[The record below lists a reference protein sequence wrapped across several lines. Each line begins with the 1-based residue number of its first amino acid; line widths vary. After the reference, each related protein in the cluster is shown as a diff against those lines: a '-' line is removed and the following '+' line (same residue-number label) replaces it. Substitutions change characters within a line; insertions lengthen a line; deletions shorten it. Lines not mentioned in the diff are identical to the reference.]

1 MCGICGIFRP
11 HGVTPADL
19 RRVEAMNHLLRH
31 RGPDD
36 AGIFMDAACVLGHR
50 RLSIIDLSADGHQ
63 PFASP
68 DGRYQLV
75 FNGELYNY
83 IELRQELAKD
93 WTFRTKTD
101 TEVLLAAYLTYG
113 PACLNR
119 FNGMFAF
126 AVHDRVAGTLF
137 LARDRFGVKPLY
149 YTARDGAVSFASEVK
164 ALLVDPALSRA
175 MDEQALFEFLVF
187 NRTDIEAETFLA
199 EVSRLPKGCY
209 AVADRD
215 GLRVRRWWS
224 PLDHLDAR
232 ADDSPETA
240 RRTVE
245 DLLVSAV
252 ELRMRSDVPVGAC
265 VSGGLDSSIL
275 IGILYD
281 RLGAG
286 PDFQGFSAVF
296 PGLPLDESAYIDALA
311 RRYPFASRRTSP
323 DADDAL
329 AAAADLAWIFDGPT
343 TGFSFFAQHEVMRLA
358 RASGV
363 VVLLNGQGGDEGFAG
378 YQYLHGYSLA
388 GLWHRGRLGEL
399 ADEMLRVVT
408 RRQERSALETFAYL
422 VLPEALRTRLL
433 LSASAGV
440 GRDFFW
446 RHIHQSPIQQE
457 FFTADS
463 LNLGL
468 ARHFQYKLEHLLRT
482 EDRNSMA
489 FSLETRLPYLD
500 YRLVEYLL
508 GLPGGYKLRRGETKL
523 LQKEALGH
531 YTLPEIVDRKD
542 KIGFAAP
549 GAVWM
554 GNPQWRSL
562 VREAHSLLR
571 DRFPHVFTPDAP
583 NPGKADHCWKL
594 VQTAGWL
601 RALDAFQP
609 VAD

>member
-36 AGIFMDAACVLGHR
+36 AGIFMDDACVLGHR

-75 FNGELYNY
+75 FNGEIYNY

-149 YTARDGAVSFASEVK
+149 YTARDGTVSFASEVK

-175 MDEQALFEFLVF
+175 MNEQALFEFLVF

-224 PLDHLDAR
+224 PLDHLDAK

-252 ELRMRSDVPVGAC
+252 ELRMRSDVPVGIC

-275 IGILYD
+275 VGILYD
-281 RLGAG
+281 RLGVG
-286 PDFQGFSAVF
+286 PEFQGFSAVF

-323 DADDAL
+323 GPGDAL
-329 AAAADLAWIFDGPT
+329 AAVASLSWILDGPS
-343 TGFSFFAQHEVMRLA
+343 TGFSVFAQHEVMRLA
-358 RASGV
+358 RACGA
-363 VVLLNGQGGDEGFAG
+363 VVLLGGQGGDEGFAG
-378 YQYLHGYSLA
+378 YQYLHGYNLA
-388 GLWHRGRLGEL
+388 ELWRRGRLGKL
-399 ADEMLRVVT
+399 AGEMLHLAA

-422 VLPEALRTRLL
+422 VLPEAVRTRLL
-433 LSASAGV
+433 LASSPGIS
-440 GRDFFW
+440 RDFFW
-446 RHIHQSPIQQE
+446 GHIQQSVIQRE
-457 FFTADS
+457 FFSADS

-489 FSLETRLPYLD
+489 FSLETRLPFLD

-508 GLPGGYKLRRGETKL
+508 GLPGFYKLRQGETKL
-523 LQKEALGH
+523 LQKEALGR
-531 YTLPEIVDRKD
+531 YTLPEIAGRKD

-549 GAVWM
+549 GGVWM
-554 GNPQWRSL
+554 GDPRWRSL
-562 VREAHSLLR
+562 VREAHALLR
-571 DRFPHVFTPDAP
+571 DRFPHVFKPGEPDMGQAER
-583 NPGKADHCWKL
+583 CWKT
-594 VQTAGWL
+594 VQTAAWL
-601 RALDAFQP
+601 EALDAFQP